1 MKKIKGFVE
10 LALHL
15 RYNIEIRARSS
26 GSGVVQARL
35 GPLLILAG
43 YIYPKI
49 LIRKIG
55 FLDGRGFP
63 SLPHLRERAL

>member
-26 GSGVVQARL
+26 GSGVVLARL
-35 GPLLILAG
+35 DSDSE
-43 YIYPKI
+43 KT
-49 LIRKIG
+49 IG
-55 FLDGRGFP
+55 EG
-63 SLPHLRERAL
+63 